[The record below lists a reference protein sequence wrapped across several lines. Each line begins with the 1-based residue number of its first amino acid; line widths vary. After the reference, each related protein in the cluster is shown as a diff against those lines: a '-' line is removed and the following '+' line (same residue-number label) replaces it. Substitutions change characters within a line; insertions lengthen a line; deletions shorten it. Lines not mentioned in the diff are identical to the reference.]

1 MDFATISFYLTEF
14 GAVAIFVLVLLE
26 YLNLPGFPA
35 GVIMPLSGIMAANG
49 EMNFGGVMLISAI
62 AGLLGSMGLYLLGWK
77 GGEVF
82 LERNMKRFP
91 KQRATIEKNVAWI
104 RSKGCMGV
112 FVGKLI
118 PMVRTLIPIPA
129 GVVKMDLVQ
138 YMLSSLGGIVI
149 WNFVFIG
156 AGYLIGEPV
165 FEMLGIA

>member
-1 MDFATISFYLTEF
+1 
-14 GAVAIFVLVLLE
+14 
-26 YLNLPGFPA
+26 
-35 GVIMPLSGIMAANG
+35 
-49 EMNFGGVMLISAI
+49 
-62 AGLLGSMGLYLLGWK
+62 
-77 GGEVF
+77 
-82 LERNMKRFP
+82 
-91 KQRATIEKNVAWI
+91 
-104 RSKGCMGV
+104 MGV

-129 GVVKMDLVQ
+129 GVVKMDLMQ